1 MLTFNYYILFHPLV
15 LSLLFVSPPFIICQR
30 CLSPSQLVRDCL
42 EVLRV
47 GGGLDNNRRSR
58 RGDLAPW
65 SYVYT
70 ESEPESTPKE
80 VAERE
85 ADQRAQ
91 LVLHLQRS
99 KSQMEPAPGEKWSLS
114 SEGEREALG
123 SGEEGLEVS
132 KPKLVLPAPYPARPP
147 ATTSSEPCD
156 PNRPRLFHIFWAGP
170 FTDKPYMAILS
181 FLYTQNL
188 GLDLT
193 QSQWSQPTNPP
204 SCRPQFLVWINP
216 GRSGSIPNPS
226 AKRDMYEAL
235 ATNPWSAPFLHT
247 RFKDVVKFK
256 MWNTTEQLDGVP
268 ELRAHWRKMPI
279 LNSAGDVLNVKKDDD
294 ESDDDDAKSTSQ
306 ATSNEEDDDSLV
318 EGIVADLVQQG
329 TERKLSPPKKAAK
342 IDAGL
347 SEADQK
353 LATVLSDMVR
363 FVLLHRFGGIYLD
376 ADNLLLRDWEELW
389 NWRGAFAYRWSWH
402 EKYNTAIIKMHKGSA
417 LTKFLFKT
425 ALENKMDF
433 HPMTISRY
441 LADAG
446 LDPLL
451 FRLPDA
457 LFDSAW
463 LNMEGYQRDRPPFPY
478 FSE

>member
-1 MLTFNYYILFHPLV
+1 
-15 LSLLFVSPPFIICQR
+15 
-30 CLSPSQLVRDCL
+30 
-42 EVLRV
+42 
-47 GGGLDNNRRSR
+47 
-58 RGDLAPW
+58 
-65 SYVYT
+65 
-70 ESEPESTPKE
+70 
-80 VAERE
+80 
-85 ADQRAQ
+85 
-91 LVLHLQRS
+91 
-99 KSQMEPAPGEKWSLS
+99 
-114 SEGEREALG
+114 
-123 SGEEGLEVS
+123 
-132 KPKLVLPAPYPARPP
+132 
-147 ATTSSEPCD
+147 
-156 PNRPRLFHIFWAGP
+156 
-170 FTDKPYMAILS
+170 MAILS

-193 QSQWSQPTNPP
+193 QSQWSISQP
-204 SCRPQFLVWINP
+204 SACRPQFLVWINP

-226 AKRDMYEAL
+226 AKREMYEAL
-235 ATNPWSAPFLHT
+235 ATNPWSAPFLHA

-268 ELRAHWRKMPI
+268 ELKPYWRSMPI
-279 LNSAGDVLNVKKDDD
+279 LNSAGDVLKVKKDEENEGGGDDGESSSDED
-294 ESDDDDAKSTSQ
+294 ESL
-306 ATSNEEDDDSLV
+306 LV
-318 EGIVADLVQQG
+318 EKVVADLVKEG
-329 TERKLSPPKKAAK
+329 TEAKVSAPKHRKAKKL
-342 IDAGL
+342 DVGL
-347 SEADQK
+347 SAADQK

-363 FVLLHRFGGIYLD
+363 FVLLHRYGGIYLD

-417 LTKFLFKT
+417 LTSFLFKT
-425 ALENKMDF
+425 ALENSLDF